1 MRLCC
6 RSVVVAAHLVLAGCA
21 TYSGAPGP
29 AAPAP
34 AFQPGDRFVYHV
46 EDGFRLKTVWGETLT
61 ISTVTPQRITASIV
75 AKGPTVDDSR
85 SESWT
90 SPGIVVSGAVFDNE
104 TRRFEPPLIR
114 YRYPLNVGDHW
125 QQRMRDADHDSRP
138 YGGIE
143 RDVRVRGYEKVT
155 TPAGTFDA
163 MRIDV
168 FMRLDDETFWR
179 WATECAYTIWYAPAL
194 GVAVREHRRAWYSEK
209 GGSVDGVARI
219 QSQNARLELVSYHRA
234 R

>member
-1 MRLCC
+1 MRLFA
-6 RSVVVAAHLVLAGCA
+6 RAFAVPALVALAGCA

-34 AFQPGDRFVYHV
+34 TFQAGDQFVFHV
-46 EDGFRLKTVWGETLT
+46 EDGFRLKTIWDETHT
-61 ISTVTPQRITASIV
+61 ITAASGTQISVSIT
-75 AKGPTVDDSR
+75 AKGPTVDDARVELWS
-85 SESWT
+85 
-90 SPGIVVSGAVFDNE
+90 SPGVVVSGAVFDNE

-125 QQRMRDADHDSRP
+125 QQRMRDALHDSRP

-163 MRIDV
+163 MRLDV

-179 WATECAYTIWYAPAL
+179 HATECAYTIWYAPTL
-194 GVAVREHRRAWYSEK
+194 GVAVREVKYAWYYEK
-209 GGSVDGVARI
+209 GGSMDGVARI
-219 QSQNARLELVSYHRA
+219 PSQNARVELVAYSRG